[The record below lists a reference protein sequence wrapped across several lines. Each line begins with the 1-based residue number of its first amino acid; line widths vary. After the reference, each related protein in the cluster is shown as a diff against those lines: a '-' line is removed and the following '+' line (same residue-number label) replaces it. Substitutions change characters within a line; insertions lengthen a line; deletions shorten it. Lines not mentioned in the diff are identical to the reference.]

1 MSYPVPRRSMRK
13 RRHHKS
19 SAGAR
24 GQYRESRVRV
34 LSTQH
39 WPGHRASVPISRSMK
54 GLSSR
59 PAMEPCF
66 GSFPK
71 QHPRTHVVPPRPQT
85 QQRSGHRVPALN
97 QGKPALPLKVSP
109 PLISNRDPQLIGNPW
124 RAHRAGLYTHTH
136 THTPRQEDKNSQAQ
150 KPARLKMCQRA

>member
-1 MSYPVPRRSMRK
+1 MANTKIRLIIFFAAKDGEALYSQEKQDQDLTVAQIMNS
-13 RRHHKS
+13 
-19 SAGAR
+19 
-24 GQYRESRVRV
+24 
-34 LSTQH
+34 LLH

-71 QHPRTHVVPPRPQT
+71 QHPRTHVVPPPPQT

-136 THTPRQEDKNSQAQ
+136 THPGKRTKTPKLRNP
-150 KPARLKMCQRA
+150 PA